1 MPADANRPF
10 GPTAMPE
17 RGVMLIVDD
26 DAINCAILE
35 TIFSP
40 YYATA
45 TAPDGRAGLEA
56 ILEKQD
62 SLCAVLLDVIMPE
75 MDGIQ
80 VLHALA
86 ERGLLEKIPVFL
98 ITAEASGS
106 VMKEAYALG
115 VMDVISK
122 PVIPYVVLRRVQSV
136 VELFRARERLS
147 NVVELQQADLL
158 AQAKKI
164 ISLNRGMIEAL
175 AAAIEFRSEESGEHV
190 RRIHDITRA
199 LLTSTPLGEG
209 LSRIEIEQI
218 ALASIMHDVGK
229 IAVPD
234 AILNK
239 PGRLTAAEFEV
250 MKSHTVQGARL
261 LEQIPQLRENGAY
274 PYAWDIA
281 RHHHERWDGRGYPD
295 GLKGDEI
302 TLWAQIVSLADVYD
316 ALSCKRVY
324 KDAFPREKV
333 NEMIRTGACGCFNP
347 RLLDCFSAWRTSSTS
362 CTIRRT
368 DHGTGKDGPPC
379 GRRHRRGRRIGAL
392 YGQRGAVDPF
402 SGPLFGGRQHG
413 RPARGCGCRRMGQ
426 SPDRLPHP
434 ERDERQPVH
443 DRAV

>member
-1 MPADANRPF
+1 
-10 GPTAMPE
+10 
-17 RGVMLIVDD
+17 
-26 DAINCAILE
+26 
-35 TIFSP
+35 
-40 YYATA
+40 
-45 TAPDGRAGLEA
+45 
-56 ILEKQD
+56 
-62 SLCAVLLDVIMPE
+62 
-75 MDGIQ
+75 
-80 VLHALA
+80 
-86 ERGLLEKIPVFL
+86 
-98 ITAEASGS
+98 
-106 VMKEAYALG
+106 
-115 VMDVISK
+115 
-122 PVIPYVVLRRVQSV
+122 V

-164 ISLNRGMIEAL
+164 IELNKGMIEAL

-190 RRIHDITRA
+190 RRIHDITRT
-199 LLTSTPLGEG
+199 LLLATPLGEG

-239 PGRLTAAEFEV
+239 PGRLTAEEFEV
-250 MKSHTVQGARL
+250 MKGHTVQGARL

-347 RLLDCFSAWRTSSTS
+347 RLLACFFQVE
-362 CTIRRT
+362 
-368 DHGTGKDGPPC
+368 DQL
-379 GRRHRRGRRIGAL
+379 HRM
-392 YGQRGAVDPF
+392 YDKE
-402 SGPLFGGRQHG
+402 
-413 RPARGCGCRRMGQ
+413 
-426 SPDRLPHP
+426 D
-434 ERDERQPVH
+434 
-443 DRAV
+443 